1 MKKVLYLDF
10 EGSHAK
16 GIREIGYLITEE
28 KNIKFAEEKTD
39 DEAVKCLAKLQ
50 TIEFEYIVS
59 HNSFVEKN
67 LIKKYFPYKLSQGA
81 KGLHKQMWVDSLH
94 VYRTLYPNLEK
105 YDLKYLVNT
114 FINYDSLDAITK
126 SRCQKKASTFHHSLF
141 DAICVYLLIKRLSS
155 KINLLHFLR

>member
-28 KNIKFAEEKTD
+28 KNITLAEEKKD

-50 TIEFEYIVS
+50 TNEFEYIVS
-59 HNSFVEKN
+59 HNSFIEKN
-67 LIKKYFPYKLSQGA
+67 LIKKYFPYKLSHGA

-94 VYRTLYPNLEK
+94 VYKTLYPNLEK
-105 YDLKYLVNT
+105 YDLKYLVKT
-114 FINYDSLDAITK
+114 FVNYDSLDAVTK
-126 SRCQKKASTFHHSLF
+126 NCCQKKAAKFHHSLF
-141 DAICVYLLIKRLSS
+141 DAICVYLLIKRLSA
-155 KINLLHFLR
+155 KINLCLFLR

>member
-28 KNIKFAEEKTD
+28 KKITLAEEKTD
-39 DEAVKCLAKLQ
+39 DEALKSLAQLQ
-50 TIEFEYIVS
+50 TNEFEYIVA

-67 LIKKYFPYKLSQGA
+67 LIKKYFPYKLAHGSKNLRKQGW
-81 KGLHKQMWVDSLH
+81 LDSLY

-114 FINYDSLDAITK
+114 FINSESLNDLTK
-126 SRCQKKASTFHHSLF
+126 NKCKTNAATFHHSLF
-141 DAICVYLLIKRLSS
+141 DAICVYLLIKRLAS
-155 KINLLHFLR
+155 KVNLNHFVR